1 MSSVI
6 QWLTGPGFL
15 GAGAPLHSDLSLL
28 LILLAA
34 GLFTWGWRL
43 AAHRHYESHR
53 WVQTTA
59 ATLNALVVLSVMIVS
74 FVKFILPGVPGKL
87 LEGSYGVTTVH
98 AMVGAFG
105 LILGIFVV
113 VRANRRIPK
122 RLSFKNIRQT
132 MRVSYAFYRVS
143 TLLGIVVYIAAFVLK
158 M

>member
-1 MSSVI
+1 MV

-15 GAGAPLHSDLSLL
+15 GAGAPLYSDLSLL

-43 AAHRHYESHR
+43 AAGRQYASHR
-53 WVQTTA
+53 WVQTAA
-59 ATLNALVVLSVMIVS
+59 ATLNALVVLSVMIAS
-74 FVKFILPGVPGKL
+74 FVKHILPGVPNKL

-98 AMVGAFG
+98 AMVGAVG

-113 VRANRRIPK
+113 VQANRRIPK
-122 RLSFKNIRQT
+122 RLPFRNVRQT
-132 MRVSYAFYRVS
+132 MRVSYALYLAS
-143 TLLGIVVYIAAFVLK
+143 TFLGVLVYVAAFVLK